1 VLIKIREGGK
11 DIADSVEPGSELWTG
26 GDEELSAASL
36 MSPDRDFE
44 IGTWYPLDEFLKHMD
59 AVDVTDDASPSAIT
73 VSQPGVRRPWHAKIE
88 VREVSAAL
96 MLCRSVTD
104 HAARIAVGDKLWVR
118 VE

>member
-1 VLIKIREGGK
+1 MLIKIREGGK

-88 VREVSAAL
+88 VREASAAL

-104 HAARIAVGDKLWVR
+104 HAARIAVDDKLWVR